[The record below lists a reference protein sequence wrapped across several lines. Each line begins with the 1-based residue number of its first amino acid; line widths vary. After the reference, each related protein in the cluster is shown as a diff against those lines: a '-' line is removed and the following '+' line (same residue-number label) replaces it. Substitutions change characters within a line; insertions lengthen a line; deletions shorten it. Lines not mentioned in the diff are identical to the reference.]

1 MMIGWCGICV
11 YKARKTWVSTLQCLV
26 PPWCLKHTVRLTS
39 QCIPIPFSSTV
50 FKGASMVFSLAP
62 SCFMVPVRQ

>member
-1 MMIGWCGICV
+1 MCLQGQEDMGLYTTVFGSTMVSETHCQIDKSV
-11 YKARKTWVSTLQCLV
+11 YT
-26 PPWCLKHTVRLTS
+26 H
-39 QCIPIPFSSTV
+39 PFSSTV